1 MAYQHDGQA
10 AALPPALLFSGLEYR
25 LYDCHKGEEQGKG
38 RAFVWLAAYTLLA
51 VTQGQGTI
59 TINGVSHPAAYGKC
73 FLLAPNT
80 AIGVESEAFQPIR
93 LYELSF
99 EIGAQDEELLAD
111 GGEMVFE
118 PFALLEDMLLSLR
131 GKPPRGKLEAL
142 QRHIQFQQLML
153 EVLKRQHKEEDEPDA
168 RGAVERTIS
177 FMQHSYKEE
186 ISIGRLAQ
194 EVNMSRWQ
202 YGEKFKAL
210 TGSTPTA
217 YLTALRIERAKQLL
231 LSQTA
236 RVREIAGRVG
246 FGDEYYFSRRF
257 KQTTGLTPTQYMQEF
272 GRAPRIFSIQYI
284 GELLA
289 LGIRP
294 IAVNSAMF
302 PVFEEEA
309 LRGVHGIEEPIDAE
323 QIMRL
328 NPDLILYPSF
338 IKAALIDQLVKI
350 APMAHVSWND
360 DVYGRLRA
368 MGELLGRQQEAEEW
382 IAGYLQKAAL
392 ARERIGCCIRPG
404 ETASAFVY
412 VDQTLYM
419 YGTHHFGHTLYEGI
433 GFELPGR
440 LKALTERNK
449 QLKWMPIR
457 LEELPV
463 YAGDRVFFSLAPSGV
478 DEQQGRAILNHPIWN
493 SLPAVRSGCA
503 YIVDPIWGNYNPIT
517 LDKHLE
523 EVVRLLEETRKYSP
537 AAGS

>member
-10 AALPPALLFSGLEYR
+10 AAFPPALMFSGLEYR
-25 LYDCHKGEEQGKG
+25 LYDCRENEEQGRG
-38 RAFVWLAAYTLLA
+38 RAFVWLTAYTLLA

-59 TINGVSHPAAYGKC
+59 TINGVSHLATYGKC

-93 LYELSF
+93 LYQLSF

-118 PFALLEDMLLSLR
+118 PFTLLEDRLLSLR
-131 GKPPRGKLEAL
+131 DEPSGGKLEAL
-142 QRHIQFQQLML
+142 QRHIRFQQLML
-153 EVLKRQHKEEDEPDA
+153 EVLKRQHKEEDELDA
-168 RGAVERTIS
+168 RRAVERTIS

-231 LSQTA
+231 MSQTS
-236 RVREIAGRVG
+236 RIRDIAGRVG

-257 KQTTGLTPTQYMQEF
+257 KQMTGLTPTQYMQEF

-309 LRGVHGIEEPIDAE
+309 LRGVHGIEEPVDAE

-328 NPDLILYPSF
+328 SPDLILYPSF
-338 IKAALIDQLVKI
+338 TPASLVDQLVKI
-350 APMAHVSWND
+350 APMAHVSWHD
-360 DVYGRLRA
+360 DVYGRMRT
-368 MGELLGRQQEAEEW
+368 MGELLGRPKEAEEW
-382 IAGYLQKAAL
+382 IAGYMEKAVL
-392 ARERIGCCIRPG
+392 ARERLGNCIRPG

-419 YGTHHFGHTLYEGI
+419 YATHHFGHTLYQGG
-433 GFELPGR
+433 GFELPKR

-457 LEELPV
+457 LEELPD
-463 YAGDRVFFSLAPSGV
+463 YAGDRVFFSLAHTGV
-478 DEQQGRAILNHPIWN
+478 DEQEGRAILNHPIWQIL
-493 SLPAVRSGCA
+493 SRSWFLRRRLPDGCWRAVRKGELFLQKMVLGTSRG
-503 YIVDPIWGNYNPIT
+503 GN
-517 LDKHLE
+517 D
-523 EVVRLLEETRKYSP
+523 
-537 AAGS
+537 